1 MKSLSELDNIHLLYD
16 VKRDA
21 LKPIDELVDDSG
33 IACLVDFVKTI
44 KEKGIVTLEQ
54 ELYYYP
60 KDIPLFVDVANG
72 IKHIMS
78 GIREEKILEIL
89 TQDYWSNKTA
99 NSKVAFDKYLTIITL
114 MKVTEDISPR
124 QIQQI
129 LLQQLM
135 ELNEISG
142 IGKEW

>member
-1 MKSLSELDNIHLLYD
+1 MKSLRELDNIQLLYD
-16 VKRDA
+16 VKKDA

-33 IACLVDFVKTI
+33 IGCLVEFTQTI
-44 KEKGIVTLEQ
+44 KEKSIVILEK
-54 ELYYYP
+54 EIHYYP

-72 IKHIMS
+72 IKHIRS
-78 GIREEKILEIL
+78 GIREEKLLEIL
-89 TQDYWSNKTA
+89 TQDYWSNKDT
-99 NSKVAFDKYLTIITL
+99 NSKIAFDKYLTIITL
-114 MKVTEDISPR
+114 MKITEDISPR
-124 QIQQI
+124 RMQQI

>member
-16 VKRDA
+16 VKRDV
-21 LKPIDELVDDSG
+21 LKPVDELVDDSG
-33 IACLVDFVKTI
+33 IACLVDFAKTI
-44 KEKGIVTLEQ
+44 KEKSIVILEQ
-54 ELYYYP
+54 EIHYYP

-78 GIREEKILEIL
+78 GIREEKLLEIL